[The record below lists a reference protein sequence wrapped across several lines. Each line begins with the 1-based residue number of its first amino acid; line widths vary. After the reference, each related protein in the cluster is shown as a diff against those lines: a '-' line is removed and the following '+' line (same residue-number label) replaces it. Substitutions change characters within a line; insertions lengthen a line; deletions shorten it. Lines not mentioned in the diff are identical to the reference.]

1 MCRSKPHNLAALCL
15 FSPSLPPPPLY
26 LSLPSSLLS
35 VIKELKLLFCAEL
48 SPNKHEIA

>member
-15 FSPSLPPPPLY
+15 FSP
-26 LSLPSSLLS
+26 SLPSSLLS